1 VRYEM
6 RWGRVAEVLVYE
18 AACKANWTEV
28 APPCRKKNNAGSA
41 AMVAEE
47 GRGVSARVTSGLAAW
62 TDAVGAACTLESRQ
76 DVRVR

>member
-1 VRYEM
+1 M
-6 RWGRVAEVLVYE
+6 
-18 AACKANWTEV
+18 
-28 APPCRKKNNAGSA
+28 PQKNNAGSA